1 MFSASFDF
9 AAAFSFLWGGRVI
22 ILWVPGKRF
31 KDVSCKAIRTTAFFV
46 SVSFWSGRVVGVGSV
61 FRFLGALG

>member
-31 KDVSCKAIRTTAFFV
+31 KDVSCKAIRTAVFV
-46 SVSFWSGRVVGVGSV
+46 SVSFWFGREVGVGHG
-61 FRFLGALG
+61 FCFYGALG